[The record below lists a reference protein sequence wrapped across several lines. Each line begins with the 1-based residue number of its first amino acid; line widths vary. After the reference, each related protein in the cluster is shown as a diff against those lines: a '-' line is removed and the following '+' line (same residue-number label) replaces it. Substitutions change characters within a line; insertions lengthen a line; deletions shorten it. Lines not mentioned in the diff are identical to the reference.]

1 MIIRKDCNIFD
12 GVADGIIHQTNCF
25 NTMNSGIARQIRE
38 RYPEAY
44 NADCKTISGDYKKM
58 GKFSWTKTND
68 QKFYI
73 YNCYSQYKYGRDTR
87 HTNYEAIY
95 NGLSAI
101 EQHASRNNLR
111 SLSLPHNMGCVLG
124 GGSWHVVNAIIEDIF
139 ENKSIN
145 LYICRYSSS
154 TI

>member
-12 GVADGIIHQTNCF
+12 GVADGIIHQANCF
-25 NTMNSGIARQIRE
+25 NTMGSGIARQIRE

-58 GKFSWTKTND
+58 GTFSWTKTND

-101 EQHASRNNLR
+101 EQHASRNNLK

-145 LYICRYSSS
+145 LYICRYSP
-154 TI
+154 